1 MRRKVVS
8 QPLKGSRTVV
18 DDVHAMT
25 DERVASTVV
34 WVRLKMRTDSFVSP
48 ALEIESAGVVE
59 RSEMPVVGGVPKI
72 ALQPVWPMPSY
83 WIWCA
88 TGDCTEWRRFAFL
101 GIIAAIELAIHQ
113 RTACTIVLDRGD
125 AAPLQHPFKSRRDFG
140 SNVLPVAL
148 VEYALEQCWY
158 LLHD

>member
-1 MRRKVVS
+1 MATLRSCLRAEKLQWVAPGCIGMAV
-8 QPLKGSRTVV
+8 PEFRIVGEHLIKGSRTVV

-88 TGDCTEWRRFAFL
+88 TGDCTEWRRFAFF
-101 GIIAAIELAIHQ
+101 GIIAAIELAVDQ
-113 RTACTIVLDRGD
+113 RATSAVVLDRGD
-125 AAPLQHPFKSRRDFG
+125 TTSLQHPF
-140 SNVLPVAL
+140 
-148 VEYALEQCWY
+148 
-158 LLHD
+158 